1 MLDSLGLLVGA
12 DEESEAEVG
21 ELVFVPKGS
30 RVVVKGSQLG
40 KMTGVEET
48 IGQVVEVLND
58 PKVHPLKLNF
68 SRDLNSLSH
77 FLFLICQ
84 FRSTKGPLL

>member
-1 MLDSLGLLVGA
+1 MLDSLGVLVGA
-12 DEESEAEVG
+12 DEESEAELG

-40 KMTGVEET
+40 KMTEVEENQ
-48 IGQVVEVLND
+48 GQVVEVLND
-58 PKVHPLKLNF
+58 PKVKLNL
-68 SRDLNSLSH
+68 SRDLIFLSH

-84 FRSTKGPLL
+84 FRSTRGPLL